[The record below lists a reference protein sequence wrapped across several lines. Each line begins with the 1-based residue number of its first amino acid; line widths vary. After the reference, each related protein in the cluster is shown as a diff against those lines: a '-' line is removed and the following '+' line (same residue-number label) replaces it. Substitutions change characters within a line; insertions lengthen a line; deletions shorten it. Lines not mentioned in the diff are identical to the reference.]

1 MRHSIFLCIH
11 HLTLHSVIP
20 LSRPASAITHPM
32 HNLPVRTPT
41 GAMVVSEIPAAEAP
55 AERVQ
60 EQLGGAGK
68 GRAGTR
74 LRGERVGQT

>member
-1 MRHSIFLCIH
+1 
-11 HLTLHSVIP
+11 
-20 LSRPASAITHPM
+20 M